1 MSWLKK
7 SKEGLKTPQRKRE
20 LPDGLWTKCEECG
33 EILYQKELERNLW
46 TCTKCSYHFRIPART
61 YLKILLDEGSF
72 TERFSEVVST
82 DPLKFR
88 DTKRYSDRL
97 RRARE
102 ETGLSEAILVGD
114 GAIEG
119 HPLVIGVMD
128 FSFLGGSLASASGER
143 IARGILLALEKRHP
157 LVLISSSG
165 GARMFEGIL
174 SLMQMAKTNALL
186 ARLSDAGVPYISIMT
201 HPTTGGVTAS
211 FASVGDVILAEPRA
225 LIGFAGP
232 RVIKQTINQELPE
245 GFQRSEFLLAKG
257 MIDRIVHRN
266 ELRKTLAWFLHFFA
280 AAAQLPQKP
289 RRRAGETLARFR
301 AVGGPIAQAPPPP
314 PAPVPTPVEAPVAD
328 ATLQP
333 FEPAVDPSGN
343 GLPGGPPPGTKPDAQ
358 PSAAPAESK
367 EPSPGGSAAFPAD
380 QEIPIRE

>member
-33 EILYQKELERNLW
+33 EILYHKELERNLW
-46 TCTKCSYHFRIPART
+46 TCTKCSYHFRISART
-61 YLKILLDEGSF
+61 YIKILLDEDSF
-72 TERFSEVVST
+72 VERFSEVVST

-88 DTKRYSDRL
+88 DTKRYVDRL

-102 ETGLSEAILVGD
+102 ETGLSEAILVGE
-114 GAIEG
+114 GTIEG
-119 HPLVIGVMD
+119 RPLVIGVMD
-128 FSFLGGSLASASGER
+128 FAFLGGSMASAVGER
-143 IARGILLALEKRHP
+143 IARGILLSLETRRP

-186 ARLSDAGVPYISIMT
+186 ARLSDAGVPYVSIMT

-266 ELRKTLAWFLHFFA
+266 ELRKTLAWLLHFFV

-301 AVGGPIAQAPPPP
+301 AVGGPIAQAP
-314 PAPVPTPVEAPVAD
+314 APVMPPVEAPVAE
-328 ATLQP
+328 APLKP
-333 FEPAVDPSGN
+333 F
-343 GLPGGPPPGTKPDAQ
+343 T
-358 PSAAPAESK
+358 PAETQGPNGAPGSRK
-367 EPSPGGSAAFPAD
+367 DEPPADQPGESSEPQAGGSAAFPAD
-380 QEIPIRE
+380 REIPIRE

>member
-1 MSWLKK
+1 MSWIKK
-7 SKEGLKTPQRKRE
+7 SREGLKTQQRKRE

-33 EILYQKELERNLW
+33 EILYHKELERNLW
-46 TCTKCSYHFRIPART
+46 TCTKCSYHFRISART

-72 TERFSEVVST
+72 VERFSEVVST

-88 DTKRYSDRL
+88 DTKRYADRL

-102 ETGLSEAILVGD
+102 ETGLSEAILVGE
-114 GAIEG
+114 GTIEG
-119 HPLVIGVMD
+119 RPLVIGVMD
-128 FSFLGGSLASASGER
+128 FAFLGGSMASAVGER
-143 IARGILLALEKRHP
+143 IARGVLLALETRHP

-174 SLMQMAKTNALL
+174 SLMQMAKANALL

-266 ELRKTLAWFLHFFA
+266 ELRKTLGWLLQFFA

-301 AVGGPIAQAPPPP
+301 AVGGPIAQAPAPP
-314 PAPVPTPVEAPVAD
+314 PAPVKPPEEAPPVEAPRA
-328 ATLQP
+328 P
-333 FEPAVDPSGN
+333 YEPVEVSGPN
-343 GLPGGPPPGTKPDAQ
+343 GAPGAQ
-358 PSAAPAESK
+358 PSEAPGDAA
-367 EPSPGGSAAFPAD
+367 EPKPGGSAAFPAD

>member
-61 YLKILLDEGSF
+61 YIKILLDEGSF
-72 TERFSEVVST
+72 VERFSEVVST

-88 DTKRYSDRL
+88 DTKRYADRL

-102 ETGLSEAILVGD
+102 ETGLSEAILMGE
-114 GAIEG
+114 GKIEG
-119 HPLVIGVMD
+119 RPLVIGVMD
-128 FSFLGGSLASASGER
+128 FSFLGGSMASAVGER
-143 IARGILLALEKRHP
+143 IARGMLLALETRHP
-157 LVLISSSG
+157 IVLLSSSG

-186 ARLSDAGVPYISIMT
+186 ARLSDAGVPYISVMT

-245 GFQRSEFLLAKG
+245 GFQRSEFLLSKG

-266 ELRKTLAWFLHFFA
+266 ELRKTLGWLLQFFA

-289 RRRAGETLARFR
+289 RRRAGETLARFH
-301 AVGGPIAQAPPPP
+301 AVGGPVASTAPPPP
-314 PAPVPTPVEAPVAD
+314 AADPVKPYEPVESPGVNG
-328 ATLQP
+328 
-333 FEPAVDPSGN
+333 EPPEETPEKSPEI
-343 GLPGGPPPGTKPDAQ
+343 L
-358 PSAAPAESK
+358 
-367 EPSPGGSAAFPAD
+367 PGGSAAFPAD
-380 QEIPIRE
+380 REIPIRE

>member
-7 SKEGLKTPQRKRE
+7 SKEGLRTTQRKRE

-46 TCTKCSYHFRIPART
+46 TCTKCSYHFRISART
-61 YLKILLDEGSF
+61 YIQILLDEGSF
-72 TERFSEVVST
+72 VERFSEVVST

-88 DTKRYSDRL
+88 DTKRYADRL
-97 RRARE
+97 KRARE
-102 ETGLSEAILVGD
+102 ETGLSEAILMGE
-114 GAIEG
+114 GTIEG
-119 HPLVIGVMD
+119 RPLVIGVMD
-128 FSFLGGSLASASGER
+128 FAFLGGSFASAAGER
-143 IARGILLALEKRHP
+143 MARGILLSLETRRP

-174 SLMQMAKTNALL
+174 SLMQMAKANALL

-266 ELRKTLAWFLHFFA
+266 ELRKTLGWLLQFFA

-301 AVGGPIAQAPPPP
+301 AVGGPIASMPAPP
-314 PAPVPTPVEAPVAD
+314 PAPPKPEIEAPAAPSYEPVA
-328 ATLQP
+328 QH
-333 FEPAVDPSGN
+333 
-343 GLPGGPPPGTKPDAQ
+343 GLNGGPGPRAEEKPSEAPP
-358 PSAAPAESK
+358 ESS
-367 EPSPGGSAAFPAD
+367 EPTPGGSSAFPAD

>member
-1 MSWLKK
+1 MSWLKR

-33 EILYQKELERNLW
+33 EILHQKELERNLW

-61 YLKILLDEGSF
+61 YVKILLDEGSF
-72 TERFSEVVST
+72 VERFSEVVST
-82 DPLKFR
+82 DPLRFR
-88 DTKRYSDRL
+88 DTKRYADRL
-97 RRARE
+97 RKARE
-102 ETGLSEAILVGD
+102 ETGLSEAILMGE
-114 GAIEG
+114 GTIEG
-119 HPLVIGVMD
+119 RPLVIGVMD
-128 FSFLGGSLASASGER
+128 FAFLGGSMASAVGER
-143 IARGILLALEKRHP
+143 IARGILLALETRHP
-157 LVLISSSG
+157 LVLLSSSG

-266 ELRKTLAWFLHFFA
+266 ELRKTLAWLLQFFA
-280 AAAQLPQKP
+280 SAAMLPQKP
-289 RRRAGETLARFR
+289 RRRAGETVARFR
-301 AVGGPIAQAPPPP
+301 AVGGPIAQTAPPPP
-314 PAPVPTPVEAPVAD
+314 RPPQEVPAPGAPLREFQPTGTQGPNGAPSPRPD
-328 ATLQP
+328 
-333 FEPAVDPSGN
+333 EP
-343 GLPGGPPPGTKPDAQ
+343 
-358 PSAAPAESK
+358 PAEETPK
-367 EPSPGGSAAFPAD
+367 ETTEPSPGGSAAFPAD
-380 QEIPIRE
+380 REIPIRE

>member
-7 SKEGLKTPQRKRE
+7 SKEGLRTPQRKRE

-33 EILYQKELERNLW
+33 EILYHKELERNLW
-46 TCTKCSYHFRIPART
+46 TCTKCSYHFRISART
-61 YLKILLDEGSF
+61 YIKILLDEGSF
-72 TERFSEVVST
+72 VERFSEVVST

-88 DTKRYSDRL
+88 DTKRYADRL
-97 RRARE
+97 KKARE
-102 ETGLSEAILVGD
+102 ETGLSEAILVG
-114 GAIEG
+114 EG
-119 HPLVIGVMD
+119 KVEGRPLVIGVMD
-128 FSFLGGSLASASGER
+128 FAFLGGSMASAVGER
-143 IARGILLALEKRHP
+143 IARGILLALETRRP
-157 LVLISSSG
+157 LVLLSSSG

-245 GFQRSEFLLAKG
+245 GFQRSEFLLSKG

-266 ELRKTLAWFLHFFA
+266 ELRKTLGWLLQFFA

-301 AVGGPIAQAPPPP
+301 AVGGPIAQAPPPA
-314 PAPVPTPVEAPVAD
+314 PAPAAPAIPAVVETP
-328 ATLQP
+328 LQP
-333 FEPAVDPSGN
+333 FAPTQISGPNGAPGSPAGEQPAEAPGESSEPA
-343 GLPGGPPPGTKPDAQ
+343 
-358 PSAAPAESK
+358 
-367 EPSPGGSAAFPAD
+367 PGGSAAFPAD
-380 QEIPIRE
+380 REIPIRE